1 MPHFHFGAFAVFSA
15 GLFALTGIPAS
26 AADPERNGPSFD
38 CRKASSSVEKAICAS
53 KSLSSLDGQ
62 IGVRYETLRKGL
74 DKASS
79 EKLKQDQQWFVAM
92 RNAGFADGDDRAEIL
107 LDRLHFLNA
116 ISWSTPAGVEGVW
129 SNLAGEITVS
139 RGADGH
145 LSFTA
150 NAAEPSQGRWVC
162 EVAGKL
168 RALSASRWKEA
179 TDDPAGQLD
188 FTRSGVTLDV
198 LDGEGQSSPNCG
210 LNGSLGG
217 SYFRTG
223 AATSLPG
230 KN

>member
-1 MPHFHFGAFAVFSA
+1 MPHVHFGAFAVFSA
-15 GLFALTGIPAS
+15 GLVALTSVPVS

-38 CRKASSSVEKAICAS
+38 CSKASSGVEKAICAS
-53 KSLSSLDGQ
+53 KPLSSLDGQ
-62 IGVRYETLRKGL
+62 IGMRYGALRKGL
-74 DKASS
+74 DKASA
-79 EKLKQDQQWFVAM
+79 EKLKQDQQWFIAT
-92 RNAGFADGDDRAEIL
+92 RNAGFADGEDRAKIL

-129 SNLAGEITVS
+129 RNLAGEITVS
-139 RGADGH
+139 RGANGQ
-145 LSFTA
+145 LSFNA

-162 EVAGKL
+162 EAEGKL
-168 RALSASRWKEA
+168 RAIGASHWKEA

-198 LDGEGQSSPNCG
+198 SDAEGKSSPNCG

-223 AATSLPG
+223 AATSLPAR
-230 KN
+230 K